1 MLEKA
6 DQRGRIAIL
15 LTSSSGIR
23 VGALTSMKLR
33 NLERIDKYNLYKITV
48 YENEDEEYI
57 TFYTPECATAIDSY
71 LKYRQIH
78 GEHPLNESAPRLQ

>member
-23 VGALTSMKLR
+23 VGALTSLKLR

-71 LKYRQIH
+71 LK
-78 GEHPLNESAPRLQ
+78 